1 MKANNFFAF
10 SLLFIQPIFMASNLV
25 VARGGVEY
33 VPPISLAF
41 WRWTLVFLILLP
53 FTYVSLK
60 KNYKTMKKEYK
71 KLFFLGA
78 TGCGICGAFPFLAG
92 QTTTVTNMGIIYTS
106 SPIFIILISS
116 IFFNEKINLTKIIGL
131 ISCLIG
137 VFAII
142 IKGDLNLLINLN
154 FTIGDLW
161 MLAAAIGWA
170 LYSIYLFYWKTKL
183 EIFQRFT
190 LIALFGAISLLPF
203 YVGEEIFFERTI
215 FNREFFIWVIFAAI
229 SPGIIAF
236 TLYTIAQK
244 RLGASLTG
252 FTLYIFTIYLMFIF
266 TLSITIIFITQ
277 IVFYKVYPKQP
288 LMLYSL
294 KNQEQVE
301 AWADIYT
308 EMKNRWKKS
317 ILVGFFAY
325 VLLTVSLLK

>member
-1 MKANNFFAF
+1 
-10 SLLFIQPIFMASNLV
+10 MASNLV

-41 WRWTLVFLILLP
+41 WRWTLVFLILLF
-53 FTYVSLK
+53 FTYPSLK
-60 KNYKTMKKEYK
+60 KNYKVIKKEYK

-78 TGCGICGAFPFLAG
+78 MGCGVCGAFPFLAG

-131 ISCLIG
+131 IACLVG

-142 IKGDLNLLINLN
+142 IKGNFLLLINLN

-161 MLAAAIGWA
+161 MLAAASGWA

-190 LIALFGAISLLPF
+190 LIALFGALSLLPF
-203 YVGEEIFFERTI
+203 YIGEEIFYERTMFSI
-215 FNREFFIWVIFAAI
+215 EFFIWVIFAAI

-244 RLGASLTG
+244 KLGASLTG
-252 FTLYIFTIYLMFIF
+252 FTLYVFTIYG
-266 TLSITIIFITQ
+266 
-277 IVFYKVYPKQP
+277 
-288 LMLYSL
+288 
-294 KNQEQVE
+294 
-301 AWADIYT
+301 AIYGYFLFDERLENYHLIGT
-308 EMKNRWKKS
+308 
-317 ILVGFFAY
+317 ILVFIGVYLAKKRD
-325 VLLTVSLLK
+325 VNKI